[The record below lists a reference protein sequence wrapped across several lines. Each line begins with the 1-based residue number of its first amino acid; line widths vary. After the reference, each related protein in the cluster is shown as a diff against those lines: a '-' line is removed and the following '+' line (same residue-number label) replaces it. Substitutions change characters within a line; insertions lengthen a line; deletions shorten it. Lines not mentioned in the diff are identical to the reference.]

1 MSELAYMTHL
11 KQINGRLEFRQINLN
26 IDLCVDYLH
35 LLDQVNVLDQYL
47 YYNNLLLRENNSS
60 GYRDLDGFEDKTV
73 IEWNKE
79 NNEKEQNK
87 LLEKKI
93 RKLLYIKRNTIEEP
107 IRIHRFD
114 ISEFNEIEEPE
125 YLESDLDELEQNI
138 ESSDEII
145 EKGLDPIEEDNCDL
159 FDTISEEQSI
169 EENEEEIEKTFNTI
183 DEDIEAE
190 QELEDNT
197 PLLGDMYNDLVQ
209 ANQLLEDTEDDNY
222 DFVDEYAIEDD
233 EEEIDK
239 TFEEN
244 EEETDYSE
252 EFEFENP
259 SNLNSLENNTNTS
272 FTNTYQRDIRTTD
285 KMVDKTTDVIN
296 QGINNILKRL
306 AGK

>member
-107 IRIHRFD
+107 IRVHKFD
-114 ISEFNEIEEPE
+114 ISEFNEIEETE
-125 YLESDLDELEQNI
+125 YIESKLEQNI
-138 ESSDEII
+138 ESSDEIN
-145 EKGLDPIEEDNCDL
+145 EKGLEPIEEDNYDL

-169 EENEEEIEKTFNTI
+169 EIENEEEEVEKTFDTI
-183 DEDIEAE
+183 DEDIEDE

-209 ANQLLEDTEDDNY
+209 ANQLLEDTEDDKY
-222 DFVDEYAIEDD
+222 DFVDEYAIEED

-244 EEETDYSE
+244 EEESDYSE

>member
-1 MSELAYMTHL
+1 MSELAYTTHL
-11 KQINGRLEFRQINLN
+11 RQINGRLEFRQINLN

-35 LLDQVNVLDQYL
+35 LLDQINVLDQYL

-107 IRIHRFD
+107 LNIHIFD

-125 YLESDLDELEQNI
+125 IESELEEIDKDIYQDIDQNI
-138 ESSDEII
+138 ESSDEIN
-145 EKGLDPIEEDNCDL
+145 ETGLEPIEEDNYDL
-159 FDTISEEQSI
+159 FDIKSEEQSI
-169 EENEEEIEKTFNTI
+169 EIENEEEIE
-183 DEDIEAE
+183 DE

-222 DFVDEYAIEDD
+222 DFVDEYAIEED

-244 EEETDYSE
+244 EDEDDTDYSE

-272 FTNTYQRDIRTTD
+272 FTNTYQRDIRATD
-285 KMVDKTTDVIN
+285 KMVDKTTDAIN

>member
-107 IRIHRFD
+107 IRVHKFD

-125 YLESDLDELEQNI
+125 YIESELEQNI
-138 ESSDEII
+138 ESSDEIN
-145 EKGLDPIEEDNCDL
+145 EKWLEPIEEDNYDL
-159 FDTISEEQSI
+159 FDTLSEEQSI
-169 EENEEEIEKTFNTI
+169 ENKEEIAKTFDTI
-183 DEDIEAE
+183 DEDIEDE

-222 DFVDEYAIEDD
+222 DFVDEYAIEED

-244 EEETDYSE
+244 EDDTDYSE

-272 FTNTYQRDIRTTD
+272 FTNTYKRDIRTTD
-285 KMVDKTTDVIN
+285 KMVDKTTDAIN